1 MIINNEQNM
10 EYGIWNMESKIQD
23 SVFPNFS
30 PTRHST
36 FGIRHSA
43 HRGFTLVE
51 TLVAIAI
58 LLIAVV
64 GPISLI
70 GDALHKLYYAKDQ
83 MVAINLAQ
91 EGIEV
96 VRQERDSD
104 MLAGSASDIFS
115 LTSPYY
121 YTVNASSASLN
132 ISTAGQ
138 KPVYLNGDFYE
149 QSGGTATQFTRL
161 ITITSVGSG
170 TTERKVTSTVEWKT
184 GGQTGTITVSEYL
197 FKWAIP

>member
-1 MIINNEQNM
+1 MIINKMKEQLTINTASQTCDQL
-10 EYGIWNMESKIQD
+10 IFAWRK
-23 SVFPNFS
+23 SVVSCQLSVVKRFQK
-30 PTRHST
+30 
-36 FGIRHSA
+36 
-43 HRGFTLVE
+43 GFTLIE

-83 MVAINLAQ
+83 MIAINLAQ

-96 VRQERDSD
+96 VRQRRDSD
-104 MLAGSASDIFS
+104 MLGTVGADIFS
-115 LTSPYY
+115 LPNPIY
-121 YTVNASSASLN
+121 YTVDASSASLN

-138 KPVYLNGDFYE
+138 KPVYINGDFYA

-197 FKWAIP
+197 FKWAI

>member
-1 MIINNEQNM
+1 MKGHLIINTASQTCDRQIFATRKSAVNGQLSM
-10 EYGIWNMESKIQD
+10 VKR
-23 SVFPNFS
+23 S
-30 PTRHST
+30 PK
-36 FGIRHSA
+36 
-43 HRGFTLVE
+43 GFTLVE
-51 TLVAIAI
+51 TLIAIAI

-70 GDALHKLYYAKDQ
+70 GNALHKLYYAKDQ
-83 MVAINLAQ
+83 MIAINLAQ

-96 VRQERDSD
+96 VRQRRDSD
-104 MLAGSASDIFS
+104 MLEVSASDIFS
-115 LTSPYY
+115 LPSPSY
-121 YTVNASSASLN
+121 YTVDASSASLN

-138 KPVYLNGDFYE
+138 KPVYINGDFYA

-197 FKWAIP
+197 FKWAI